1 MVYSLKKLAIFSGYV
16 TLVTL
21 SKDIRGLSEQ
31 TFYTRRGSVSLIKM
45 DLPISHH
52 QHLKLGIRF
61 QPRNRVPQNQIIQI
75 AIHCYNTPKIS
86 RHIWLVVSTLW
97 KILVSWDDYSQ
108 YMEKKKMFQ
117 TTNQILSFWSWW
129 QISWYPHFW
138 LIQPTSNAT
147 PPPEGPAAGRPKQ
160 VPCKPEPCR
169 AFSKPLA
176 VNGQQACHSSVRWW
190 RVQRNRCF
198 FSRGFRYLLGDS
210 VICNWYITDKWN
222 INVFIY
228 IYNINIYILT
238 DIIYL

>member
-1 MVYSLKKLAIFSGYV
+1 MDAEKSKHFHSWWHKNGVHPRRVASGNLWQKPGFPQPNICSTPCQCEEFPWIHQTWHHV
-16 TLVTL
+16 MNIPQSQWSL
-21 SKDIRGLSEQ
+21 SKALTQYPLRHQAPIGNQDRPSVEIPPTTGRRRTHFGQRG
-31 TFYTRRGSVSLIKM
+31 
-45 DLPISHH
+45 
-52 QHLKLGIRF
+52 
-61 QPRNRVPQNQIIQI
+61 
-75 AIHCYNTPKIS
+75 
-86 RHIWLVVSTLW
+86 W

-108 YMEKKKMFQ
+108 YMEKKMFQ

-198 FSRGFRYLLGDS
+198 FSRGFRYL
-210 VICNWYITDKWN
+210 
-222 INVFIY
+222 
-228 IYNINIYILT
+228 
-238 DIIYL
+238 